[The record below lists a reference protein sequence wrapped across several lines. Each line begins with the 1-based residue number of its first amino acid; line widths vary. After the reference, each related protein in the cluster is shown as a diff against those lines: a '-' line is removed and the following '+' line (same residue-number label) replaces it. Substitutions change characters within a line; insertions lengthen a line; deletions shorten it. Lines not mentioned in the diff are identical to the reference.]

1 MMNKLLQAV
10 ALLLPMKIERV
21 FWDGDTFML
30 FSAGWSFRTESAW
43 RVSKGGELLFA
54 CWDDDAL
61 EHVSE
66 LLGLSIVEVGWLID
80 AQPIDPFF
88 KLSDGRVLNA
98 FCSSSTEP
106 WLMEFSDGVVYLGN
120 T

>member
-1 MMNKLLQAV
+1 MNTFMQTM

-21 FWDGDTFML
+21 FWDGDTLML
-30 FSAGWSFRTESAW
+30 FSADWNFRTESAW
-43 RVSKGGELLFA
+43 RVSKGRELLFA
-54 CWDDDAL
+54 CWDESAL
-61 EHVSE
+61 DHVSE
-66 LLGLSIVEVGWLID
+66 LLGLSIIEVGWLID

-88 KLSDGRVLNA
+88 KLSDGRVLNT

-106 WLMEFSDGVVYLGN
+106 WLIEFSNGAVYLGN

>member
-1 MMNKLLQAV
+1 MNNFLQAV
-10 ALLLPMKIERV
+10 ALLLPLKIEKV
-21 FWDGDTFML
+21 FWDGDTLML

-43 RVSKGGELLFA
+43 RVSRAGELLFA

-61 EHVSE
+61 DHVSE

-88 KLSDGRVLNA
+88 KLSDGRILNA
-98 FCSSSTEP
+98 FCSSPTVP
-106 WLMEFSDGVVYLGN
+106 WLMEFSDGAVYLGN

>member
-1 MMNKLLQAV
+1 MNKFLQVV

-21 FWDGDTFML
+21 FWDGDILML
-30 FSAGWSFRTESAW
+30 FSAGWSFRTGSAW
-43 RVSKGGELLFA
+43 RVSKGGKLLVA

-61 EHVSE
+61 DFVSA
-66 LLGLSIVEVGWLID
+66 LSGLSIVEVGWLID

-88 KLSDGRVLNA
+88 RLSDGCILTT
-98 FCSSSTEP
+98 FCSSSTDP
-106 WLMEFSDGVVYLGN
+106 WLMEFSDGAVYIGS